1 MENKSFH
8 TASCIAENTWRISEA
23 GMVNCYLAVGKEK
36 ALLIDTGCGLGNLK
50 EAAEEITSLPIVT
63 VLTHMHPDHAGGIYH
78 FSDYHVS
85 KDDFDLTYSI
95 FSLPVFSRIMIK
107 GAKVENPKM
116 PPLVSHSNRHP
127 IENGQVFDLGDR
139 RIQAMAVP
147 GHTIGSMAFIDS
159 AAKLIFTGDD
169 CNPSLW
175 MHLPGCTG
183 LLTWQVGASQ
193 ILNMLNSGYTGYD
206 GHSPSAQT
214 AEQVQRIWDLAEVLI
229 AGAKNRTLDPKQSCI
244 PAKDVFPQIRY
255 SYKKI
260 LK

>member
-50 EAAEEITSLPIVT
+50 EAAEEITSLPIVA

-139 RIQAMAVP
+139 KIQAMAVP
-147 GHTIGSMAFIDS
+147 GHTIGSMA
-159 AAKLIFTGDD
+159 
-169 CNPSLW
+169 
-175 MHLPGCTG
+175 
-183 LLTWQVGASQ
+183 LTWQVGARQ
-193 ILNMLNSGYTGYD
+193 ILNMLNNGYTGYD